1 MKAVGFKNFRNFE
14 EFPMMPIEGVT
25 FLVGQ
30 NNSGKSTFTKACRFL
45 AEELEK
51 CIKSDEMSYLAP
63 RVDFAKTCKAFE
75 RALYAGHKGDLEFNV
90 VAGYF
95 NITVKFAAPSD
106 KRPIHNEASL
116 IYISIEDKIDDF
128 VWSYDC
134 STNQD
139 TIEYSG
145 HLLANMVKY
154 WIQKSSQIN
163 FKTLFNYGL
172 DLDMIASD
180 DKLREKLLEHAT
192 TEEQKHNIE
201 RALEH
206 RQHELEKFDALIKAY
221 EASVKREIA
230 QIERGEFSVFEMGS
244 NAFVLESG
252 STAACELA
260 ALNDDQALIATLV
273 QRPFFDHLREDLCK
287 AISNSVVYCSA
298 HESPLTSYFPMDMNS
313 KDEATIL
320 VQRYYYSEYRKD
332 RHKWICKWMKD
343 LGIGT
348 DFTLELVNSEFL
360 GISVT
365 NMQGFKIPLSDLGRG
380 AVQLFFILLKANL
393 LVREEKYNPTYE
405 VIAQDSDNH
414 PLAIERLNSKFPD
427 GYKRDC
433 YLKSKIIIFE
443 EPEQNLHPAL
453 QSKLADLFA
462 DIHKS
467 FGYNVT
473 VETHS
478 EYMIRRTQAL
488 IASGEVPFDKNP
500 FHVYYFPQGEL
511 PYDMEYQESGL
522 FRRKFD
528 SGFFDEASKSQMDII
543 RRIREGEHV

>member
-51 CIKSDEMSYLAP
+51 CIKSDEMNNLTP

-95 NITVKFAAPSD
+95 NITVKFAAPCD
-106 KRPIHNEASL
+106 KRPIHNEARL
-116 IYISIEDKIDDF
+116 IYISIEDTIDDF
-128 VWSYDC
+128 VWSYDF
-134 STNQD
+134 SKHTFKW
-139 TIEYSG
+139 EYSG
-145 HLLANMVKY
+145 HFFANMVRY
-154 WIQKSSQIN
+154 WKLVAKKQWEEETDPFLQAIKEVTSLVPVCEHDSQTQIHRTKEYN
-163 FKTLFNYGL
+163 ALVKKL
-172 DLDMIASD
+172 DS
-180 DKLREKLLEHAT
+180 
-192 TEEQKHNIE
+192 IE
-201 RALEH
+201 RNYESLTERCVYEYDESTH
-206 RQHELEKFDALIKAY
+206 FSPFDRDMFCWDLNKGI
-221 EASVKREIA
+221 V
-230 QIERGEFSVFEMGS
+230 EMVCRSSITGTETTYIDS
-244 NAFVLESG
+244 Y
-252 STAACELA
+252 
-260 ALNDDQALIATLV
+260 V
-273 QRPFFDHLREDLCK
+273 QRPFIEHVLKDLK
-287 AISNSVVYCSA
+287 TALNSEMVYCSA

-313 KDEATIL
+313 KDEATLL
-320 VQRYYYSEYRKD
+320 VQRYYYSEYRMD

-348 DFTLELVNSEFL
+348 NFTLELVNSEFL
-360 GISVT
+360 GINVM
-365 NMQGFKIPLSDLGRG
+365 NMQGFKVPLSDLGRG
-380 AVQLFFILLKANL
+380 AVQLFFILMRANL
-393 LVREEKYNPTYE
+393 LVGEEKYNPTYE

-462 DIHKS
+462 DIYQT
-467 FGYNVT
+467 FGYRVI

-488 IASGEVPFDKNP
+488 IASGEVSFENNP

-511 PYDMEYQESGL
+511 PYDMGYKENGL
-522 FRRKFD
+522 FINKFGP
-528 SGFFDEASKSQMDII
+528 GFFDEAGKSQMDII
-543 RRIREGEHV
+543 RRVKEAQHV

>member
-51 CIKSDEMSYLAP
+51 CIRNDVMYNLTPK
-63 RVDFAKTCKAFE
+63 VDFTKTCKAFE

-90 VAGYF
+90 VVGYF
-95 NITVKFAAPSD
+95 NITVKFAASCD
-106 KRPIHNEASL
+106 KRPIHNEARL
-116 IYISIEDKIDDF
+116 IYISIEDTIDDF
-128 VWSYDC
+128 VWSYDFPKH
-134 STNQD
+134 TFKW
-139 TIEYSG
+139 EYSG
-145 HLLANMVKY
+145 HFLANMVRY
-154 WIQKSSQIN
+154 WKLEAKKQWEEETDPFLQAIKEVTSLVPVCEHDSQTQIHRTKEYN
-163 FKTLFNYGL
+163 ALVKRL
-172 DLDMIASD
+172 DS
-180 DKLREKLLEHAT
+180 
-192 TEEQKHNIE
+192 IE
-201 RALEH
+201 RNYESLTERCVYEYDESTH
-206 RQHELEKFDALIKAY
+206 FSPFDRDMFYWDLNKGI
-221 EASVKREIA
+221 V
-230 QIERGEFSVFEMGS
+230 EMVCRSSITGTETTYIDS
-244 NAFVLESG
+244 Y
-252 STAACELA
+252 
-260 ALNDDQALIATLV
+260 V
-273 QRPFFDHLREDLCK
+273 QQPFINHILEDLRS
-287 AISNSVVYCSA
+287 ALRTELVYCPA
-298 HESPLTSYFPMDMNS
+298 HESPLTSYFPLDLNS
-313 KDEATIL
+313 TDEATQF
-320 VQRYYYSEYRKD
+320 VQRYYYAECGSIRRE
-332 RHKWICKWMKD
+332 WICKWMQK

-348 DFTLELVNSEFL
+348 DFSLELVNSEFL

-380 AVQLFFILLKANL
+380 AVQLFFILLRVNL
-393 LVREEKYNPTYE
+393 LKKDEDFHSEYIQQQLDWDNAPE
-405 VIAQDSDNH
+405 AIDS
-414 PLAIERLNSKFPD
+414 RNSTFPD
-427 GYKRDC
+427 GDKRYRC
-433 YLKSKIIIFE
+433 LKSKIIIFE

-462 DIHKS
+462 DIYKT
-467 FGYNVT
+467 FEYRVI

-488 IASGEVPFDKNP
+488 IASGEVSFENNP

>member
-51 CIKSDEMSYLAP
+51 CIKSDEMNNLTP

-95 NITVKFAAPSD
+95 NITVKFAAPCD
-106 KRPIHNEASL
+106 KRPIHNDARL
-116 IYISIEDKIDDF
+116 ISISIEDTIDDF
-128 VWSYDC
+128 VWSYDFPKH
-134 STNQD
+134 TFKW
-139 TIEYSG
+139 EYSG
-145 HLLANMVKY
+145 HFLANMVRY
-154 WIQKSSQIN
+154 WKSAAEKQWENETDPVSQAIKEVTSLVPVLEIDH
-163 FKTLFNYGL
+163 KTQ
-172 DLDMIASD
+172 DL
-180 DKLREKLLEHAT
+180 RVQEY
-192 TEEQKHNIE
+192 
-201 RALEH
+201 R
-206 RQHELEKFDALIKAY
+206 ALIKRLVALELNY
-221 EASVKREIA
+221 EKQTVRHKYEYKYGHDECTHFSPFDRHIFCWDLNSGNEGLVDRSSMAGTASSY
-230 QIERGEFSVFEMGS
+230 IESF
-244 NAFVLESG
+244 
-252 STAACELA
+252 
-260 ALNDDQALIATLV
+260 V
-273 QRPFFDHLREDLCK
+273 QRPFIEHILKDLKK
-287 AISNSVVYCSA
+287 ALSSEVVYSSA
-298 HESPLTSYFPMDMNS
+298 HESPLSSYFPMDMNT
-313 KDEATIL
+313 KDEASLL
-320 VQRYYYSEYRKD
+320 VQRYYYSEYRSY
-332 RHKWICKWMKD
+332 RHKWICKWMQI

-360 GISVT
+360 GVSVT
-365 NMQGFKIPLSDLGRG
+365 NMQGFKVPLSDLGRG
-380 AVQLFFILLKANL
+380 AVQLFFILLRSNL
-393 LVREEKYNPTYE
+393 LVRDEEYNPAYE
-405 VIAQDSDNH
+405 AIAMDSDNH
-414 PLAIERLNSKFPD
+414 QMAIKSRNSDFPEGD
-427 GYKRDC
+427 KRYR

-467 FGYNVT
+467 FGYNVI

-478 EYMIRRTQAL
+478 EYLIRRTQAL
-488 IASGEVPFDKNP
+488 IASGEVSFDKNP